1 MSKRV
6 RMSASETQRTLQSL
20 HASSTASVEDPCE
33 RSGHES
39 QRTDRDGSVHV
50 FKSVNYTRC
59 HLAGVCACLISG
71 R

>member
-6 RMSASETQRTLQSL
+6 RMSVSETQRTFQSL
-20 HASSTASVEDPCE
+20 HASSTASVEEPCK
-33 RSGHES
+33 RLGHES